1 MDDIA
6 RLLLK
11 LFSLPLPAPGSLTIS
26 SPVLTLLPL
35 KALINDLLP
44 GALTSAQIDEIAQLG
59 TQITAVREEI
69 PASLQGMQRVRQIIY
84 NQLTDGASRR
94 AFDKDRLKSIEQ
106 AFDFLL
112 LLNHALT
119 SKSVLSIDLQSPQI
133 VPFRYLE
140 SLRIDPNQGDPLV
153 SLVGLL
159 PHSLVQSFT
168 QPDLTDAEH
177 SIISKTEITYH
188 SHTPNPHLDV
198 RGRCRWSRG
207 ERLDS
212 NLKDWPQRPFP
223 SGDLDVY
230 NPSGRQVG
238 SIRTRPVGLPH
249 TISGKQLRLT
259 IPPQPGA
266 VVYETSFYDRD
277 RKLRARSLRLVQAA
291 EGDTRF

>member
-106 AFDFLL
+106 
-112 LLNHALT
+112 
-119 SKSVLSIDLQSPQI
+119 
-133 VPFRYLE
+133 
-140 SLRIDPNQGDPLV
+140 
-153 SLVGLL
+153 
-159 PHSLVQSFT
+159 
-168 QPDLTDAEH
+168 
-177 SIISKTEITYH
+177 
-188 SHTPNPHLDV
+188 
-198 RGRCRWSRG
+198 
-207 ERLDS
+207 
-212 NLKDWPQRPFP
+212 
-223 SGDLDVY
+223 
-230 NPSGRQVG
+230 
-238 SIRTRPVGLPH
+238 
-249 TISGKQLRLT
+249 
-259 IPPQPGA
+259 
-266 VVYETSFYDRD
+266 
-277 RKLRARSLRLVQAA
+277 
-291 EGDTRF
+291 